1 MQKLAKQPQPAPAT
15 GGTQPSV
22 PPRALAQ
29 PGKTAD
35 ESPAPANTDD
45 TPEEAQMP
53 ATPITPENVL
63 TRFDKLLIEF
73 EKQRADAA
81 DRERDA
87 AARQAK
93 RDQAMLERIAALD
106 TRIEQQ
112 GKEMIKHMT
121 IVTGTIV
128 GLGFII
134 FGIFID
140 LRIDNTTSAPIVIY
154 ASQPPAA
161 ESPAPVPATPDSAN

>member
-1 MQKLAKQPQPAPAT
+1 MQKLAKQQHPNPRPGAATPPASIPAK
-15 GGTQPSV
+15 
-22 PPRALAQ
+22 
-29 PGKTAD
+29 PGKPAA

-140 LRIDNTTSAPIVIY
+140 LRIDNTAAAPIVIY
-154 ASQPPAA
+154 ASQPPAI
-161 ESPAPVPATPDSAN
+161 EQPAPAPSPTQPAN

>member
-1 MQKLAKQPQPAPAT
+1 
-15 GGTQPSV
+15 
-22 PPRALAQ
+22 
-29 PGKTAD
+29 
-35 ESPAPANTDD
+35 
-45 TPEEAQMP
+45 MP

-81 DRERDA
+81 DRERAA
-87 AARQAK
+87 AARQA
-93 RDQAMLERIAALD
+93 QQNEAMMERFAQMDKRIAALD

-161 ESPAPVPATPDSAN
+161 EQPTPAPAVPDSAN